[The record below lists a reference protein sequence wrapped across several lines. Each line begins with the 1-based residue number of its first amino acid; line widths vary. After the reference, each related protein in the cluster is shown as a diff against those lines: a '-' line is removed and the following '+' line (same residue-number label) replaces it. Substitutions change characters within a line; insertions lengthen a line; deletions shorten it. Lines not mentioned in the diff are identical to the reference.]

1 MADLFKKLNTLLKSS
16 INDVIGDQKSSD
28 PRRRGFVLGK
38 DIDREVNH
46 LRQRINEA
54 VEYENNLHAKVLSI
68 QDEIARLDEQADD
81 AVRAGND
88 AQARYLIEQVQ
99 RTRQRLVMAESD
111 VREHQLVT
119 QDLIQRVNMLEAAV
133 ADARRSQ
140 QQSAPPAPSPAASTA
155 PDRAAELPN
164 VAPLERS
171 MNALSDVLRD
181 AREKIT
187 GMNDTLSAQQ
197 EVQEALNPVEPVTTQ
212 TEIDDDLAARRERLS
227 KR

>member
-54 VEYENNLHAKVLSI
+54 VAYENNLQAKVLSI

-119 QDLIQRVNMLEAAV
+119 QDLIQRVNLLEAAV

-140 QQSAPPAPSPAASTA
+140 QQSAPPASSSTA
-155 PDRAAELPN
+155 PEMPAELSN

-187 GMNDTLSAQQ
+187 GMNDTLNAQQ
-197 EVQEALNPVEPVTTQ
+197 EVQEALNPVEPVTSQ
-212 TEIDDDLAARRERLS
+212 AEIDDDLAARRERLS